1 MSLEKILE
9 LSINIKIIVR
19 NGSLALFVSWT
30 LWIALNYVLH
40 IHMYDMYVCMLCI
53 VLYIVYKLIC
63 KKNNN
68 SIR

>member
-30 LWIALNYVLH
+30 LWIALNYY
-40 IHMYDMYVCMLCI
+40 IYICMIYMYVCMLCI
-53 VLYIVYKLIC
+53 VYCIVY
-63 KKNNN
+63 
-68 SIR
+68 R